1 MYPGQWI
8 HTAAGKVTLWSPW
21 FPRAA
26 DDAIFTY
33 EEMVNDG
40 GTLVVK
46 VFGKDTEEPGDG
58 TEVTGSSFSQISGT
72 NFYKTAVVAGMP
84 ELVRFRY
91 ELTRDEADPA
101 SVLFRML
108 SPTWFDQAT

>member
-1 MYPGQWI
+1 MFPGQWI
-8 HTAAGKVTLWSPW
+8 HTSSGKVTLWSPW
-21 FPRAA
+21 FPRTA

-40 GTLVVK
+40 GSLVVK
-46 VFGKDTEEPGDG
+46 VFGKDSEEAGDG
-58 TEVTGSSFSQISGT
+58 VEVTGGAFAQLGAT
-72 NFYKTAVVAGMP
+72 NFYKTSVVAGLP

-91 ELTRDEADPA
+91 ELTREESAQA

-108 SPTWFDQAT
+108 SPTWFDQAS